1 MGAACGGFGQSLSP
15 IAPGHARPSH
25 RFMGA
30 VPESIDIPVSRP
42 MVHTPAL
49 PGFLQRL
56 PVRWLL
62 VGAAFLV
69 GWLLFGLVWLA
80 ARRDDVPAP
89 VQPVSAPVAFDPLP
103 RPMAAGDAAT
113 PLPAPAEA
121 PRIVEEAP
129 PAAPPPVETA
139 ALPPSIE
146 DVAPAPAEGAQVQ
159 APSPLP
165 DQSPSPRYPV
175 DAMRRGDAGTVVVQ
189 VQVDAQGQPVSVDVL
204 DRSGSRDLDRAAV
217 EAVSDWRFAPARDA
231 AGNAVAGSVSVPID
245 FKLE

>member
-1 MGAACGGFGQSLSP
+1 MA
-15 IAPGHARPSH
+15 
-25 RFMGA
+25 
-30 VPESIDIPVSRP
+30 
-42 MVHTPAL
+42 HTPAL

-56 PVRWLL
+56 PGRWLL

-69 GWLLFGLVWLA
+69 GWLLFALVWLA

-89 VQPVSAPVAFDPLP
+89 VQPVSAPVAFEPLP
-103 RPMAAGDAAT
+103 RPMAAADAAT

-129 PAAPPPVETA
+129 PPAIPQAETT

-146 DVAPAPAEGAQVQ
+146 DAPAAPAESAQAQ

-175 DAMRRGDAGTVVVQ
+175 DAMRRGDSGTVVVQ

-204 DRSGSRDLDRAAV
+204 ERSGSRELDRAAV
-217 EAVSDWRFAPARDA
+217 EAVSDWHFAPARDA
-231 AGNAVAGSVSVPID
+231 AGNAVAGTLSVPID